1 MKRKIIHPMEG
12 KVSFYRMNA
21 FYISL
26 LTMKSSMT
34 FGTVYK
40 ARQFLKNDSSNVNW
54 KKNKICQSSES
65 RSRNCN
71 GTRIRLQL
79 YSTAQKYA
87 NWYLEKI
94 PEKNY

>member
-1 MKRKIIHPMEG
+1 MISLLIMKRKIIHPMEG

-54 KKNKICQSSES
+54 KKIKYVKAVKAGA
-65 RSRNCN
+65 
-71 GTRIRLQL
+71 GTAMGHGFGSNFTARLKGTL
-79 YSTAQKYA
+79 
-87 NWYLEKI
+87 I
-94 PEKNY
+94 GI